1 LRSRYFSASHCCSAQ
16 SVQSIGKELGLSL
29 LDGLLRKSK
38 EKMAYAALKRQI
50 EVYEKVDP
58 QSAALL
64 KNVPT
69 EKMVSIIVDS
79 QENQAP
85 GMGNAFL
92 DILAKNGIVLGA
104 QAPNA
109 AVPNAAA
116 SSSASQVFPVA
127 QVVQGLVQ
135 NLIQSVKP
143 SIVSDPIAGSFFN
156 NEPKGGDPT
165 FPFAVVGLPHQQQ
178 KPNGA
183 SGGPLSFLSP
193 VFGGLGAEEVD
204 SKQQPEKSIVPPDPF
219 GPLIATEQVNQSS
232 LNYDE
237 ISGNVRNW
245 AIEGNNGAN
254 VTRNGEPKEW
264 QTIAPVRPPRPTIK
278 KEADVST
285 KAIDPSQP
293 SIHNIMLSNTW
304 QSLREPEPRRSTNRL
319 DETLTN
325 EFQPRLSGPLFSWLN
340 VQSRDQP
347 DHVLFKAATN
357 VADYRQS
364 SLAMQLPSGQSASL
378 GDHGFRDARL
388 RGAVHLPKRWM
399 TGKTLSGRMET
410 ENLADR
416 SLFANFDATVIEPP
430 RSNAFVNTAGRSIR
444 PIFSRGFSLPNNND
458 ERYEGGLLFGR
469 TDSVP
474 EPPADAF
481 YPTTGAG
488 GNFNLL
494 IPKGLY
500 YKRKHKSSIEGSM
513 STPNFQK
520 PATLLSRFGAVSG
533 AVREADNVL
542 TGLYVPMPLGLQP
555 VSFQMIDEGANVRS
569 EGVNLGVKQL
579 RQSFDQEE
587 TERSSGVVS
596 LLRTVQR
603 SILAGGN
610 PLDRLRQ
617 SVGAGDFL
625 QRLFG
630 QLMSPLLQSAKG
642 EEKRQQAP
650 MDTRNTVQTIVQL
663 LQREDEAK
671 RLVNS
676 LRDGNFAGRLATNV
690 LKQLTNQLLSRPKE
704 SNEASRPSMVDAEL
718 KNNKERS
725 VGIVMSVPGIDPMYL
740 GGFLDKLRNVEK
752 PS

>member
-1 LRSRYFSASHCCSAQ
+1 
-16 SVQSIGKELGLSL
+16 
-29 LDGLLRKSK
+29 
-38 EKMAYAALKRQI
+38 
-50 EVYEKVDP
+50 
-58 QSAALL
+58 
-64 KNVPT
+64 
-69 EKMVSIIVDS
+69 
-79 QENQAP
+79 
-85 GMGNAFL
+85 
-92 DILAKNGIVLGA
+92 
-104 QAPNA
+104 
-109 AVPNAAA
+109 
-116 SSSASQVFPVA
+116 
-127 QVVQGLVQ
+127 
-135 NLIQSVKP
+135 
-143 SIVSDPIAGSFFN
+143 
-156 NEPKGGDPT
+156 
-165 FPFAVVGLPHQQQ
+165 
-178 KPNGA
+178 
-183 SGGPLSFLSP
+183 
-193 VFGGLGAEEVD
+193 
-204 SKQQPEKSIVPPDPF
+204 
-219 GPLIATEQVNQSS
+219 
-232 LNYDE
+232 
-237 ISGNVRNW
+237 
-245 AIEGNNGAN
+245 
-254 VTRNGEPKEW
+254 
-264 QTIAPVRPPRPTIK
+264 
-278 KEADVST
+278 
-285 KAIDPSQP
+285 
-293 SIHNIMLSNTW
+293 
-304 QSLREPEPRRSTNRL
+304 
-319 DETLTN
+319 
-325 EFQPRLSGPLFSWLN
+325 
-340 VQSRDQP
+340 
-347 DHVLFKAATN
+347 
-357 VADYRQS
+357 
-364 SLAMQLPSGQSASL
+364 
-378 GDHGFRDARL
+378 
-388 RGAVHLPKRWM
+388 
-399 TGKTLSGRMET
+399 
-410 ENLADR
+410 
-416 SLFANFDATVIEPP
+416 
-430 RSNAFVNTAGRSIR
+430 
-444 PIFSRGFSLPNNND
+444 
-458 ERYEGGLLFGR
+458 
-469 TDSVP
+469 
-474 EPPADAF
+474 
-481 YPTTGAG
+481 
-488 GNFNLL
+488 
-494 IPKGLY
+494 
-500 YKRKHKSSIEGSM
+500 M